1 MLDRRYYRPCLSACR
16 RRQTPAATS
25 AGDRLSSPTT
35 FPLNTASSTAA
46 FQETVT
52 GDLTQPDEIADVAHS
67 AEDATNN
74 PIESLIASELKA
86 FGLEEAA
93 MDEEDGE

>member
-35 FPLNTASSTAA
+35 FPLNTAAA
-46 FQETVT
+46 FQEKVTV
-52 GDLTQPDEIADVAHS
+52 DLTQPVEIADVAHS